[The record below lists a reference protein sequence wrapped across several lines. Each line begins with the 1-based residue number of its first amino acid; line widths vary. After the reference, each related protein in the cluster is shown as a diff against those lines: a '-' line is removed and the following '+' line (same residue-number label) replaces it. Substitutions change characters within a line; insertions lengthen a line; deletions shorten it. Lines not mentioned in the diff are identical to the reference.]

1 MNFGTW
7 IGLVVFF
14 ISLYVLWQIKQLL
27 LLLFTA
33 VVLATSLNILV
44 TYFQKRG
51 IKRNYAIFLSMLS
64 LITVSV
70 GLVAIVVPPFVDQFQ
85 QLGALVP
92 QAIDKLNYWLDL
104 LSERLEPKI
113 IDLLPDTK
121 ELSRQIQPLFQQ
133 FLGGG
138 LSVFYSSLGVIISI
152 LFLLALTLMLLA
164 DPTPYRRGFI
174 RLFPAFYR
182 RRVDRILDLCG
193 EALQGWLVGI
203 LFNMIIIA
211 VLSFIGLLILRIPL
225 ALSQALLAG
234 VLTFIPNVGPTLSVL
249 LPMAI
254 ALLEAPWKSGAV
266 LILYIIIQQVES
278 NILTP
283 IVMAQQVSL
292 LPAVTLL
299 SQVFFATFFG
309 FLGLFLA
316 LPLTVVGQIW
326 FKEVIIKDI
335 LDEWNSPPKR
345 LRTLEEVGGRSQE
358 SILGAFSETP
368 IQESEVGTFHET
380 SLQESEAVRPNRR
393 KTADEQA
400 HRRSQESR
408 VRSHESDNH

>member
-14 ISLYVLWQIKQLL
+14 IALYILWQIKQLL

-33 VVLATSLNILV
+33 IVLATSLNILV
-44 TYFQKRG
+44 TNFQKRG
-51 IKRNYAIFLSMLS
+51 IRRSYAIFLSMFS
-64 LITVSV
+64 LIGVAVS
-70 GLVAIVVPPFVDQFQ
+70 LIAIVIPPFVDQFQ

-92 QAIDKLNYWLDL
+92 QALNKLNYWLDL
-104 LSERLEPKI
+104 LSERLDPRI
-113 IDLLPDTK
+113 IDFLPDTK
-121 ELSRQIQPLFQQ
+121 ELNRQIQPLIQQ

-138 LSVFYSSLGVIISI
+138 LSVFYSSLGVLLSI
-152 LFLLALTLMLLA
+152 LFLLAITLMLLA
-164 DPTPYRRGFI
+164 DPTPYRRGFR

-182 RRVDRILDLCG
+182 RRVDHILNLCG

-203 LFNMIIIA
+203 LFNMVIIA
-211 VLSFIGLLILRIPL
+211 VLSFIGLFILRIPL
-225 ALSQALLAG
+225 ALSQSLLAG

-254 ALLEAPWKSGAV
+254 ALLDAPWKSGAV
-266 LILYIIIQQVES
+266 LILYIVIQQVES

-309 FLGLFLA
+309 FLGLLLS
-316 LPLTVVGQIW
+316 LPLTVVGQVW

-335 LDEWNSPPKR
+335 LDEWNHSSKR
-345 LRTLEEVGGRSQE
+345 LHTLEEVEINSQQLE
-358 SILGAFSETP
+358 IEPT
-368 IQESEVGTFHET
+368 
-380 SLQESEAVRPNRR
+380 N
-393 KTADEQA
+393 EQ
-400 HRRSQESR
+400 
-408 VRSHESDNH
+408 